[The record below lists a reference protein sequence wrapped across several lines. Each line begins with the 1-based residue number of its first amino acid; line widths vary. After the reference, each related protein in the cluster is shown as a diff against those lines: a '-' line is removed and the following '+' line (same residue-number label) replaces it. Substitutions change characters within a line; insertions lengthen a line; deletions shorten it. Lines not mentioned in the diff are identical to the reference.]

1 MKSFKKAAL
10 ILLATSTFAF
20 GHGDV
25 VPHSVETKGLEKI
38 AEDVIVN
45 PLRAN
50 EIAIEIGKGAYNTN
64 CARCHGL
71 GAVSGGVAPD
81 LRALEAGDDD
91 TDEYFITKVIEG
103 AVRNGNVYMPPFG
116 GILSPEAIWSI
127 RSWLE
132 TLPTDDL

>member
-1 MKSFKKAAL
+1 MKSFKKVAL
-10 ILLATSTFAF
+10 IVLATSTLAF

-25 VPHSVETKGLEKI
+25 VPHSVETKGLPEV
-38 AEDVIVN
+38 AFEVIVN
-45 PLRAN
+45 PFRGD
-50 EIAIEIGKGAYNTN
+50 EKAIEIGKGAYNTN

-71 GAVSGGVAPD
+71 GAVSGGIAPD

-91 TDEYFITKVIEG
+91 TDEYFVTKVIEG

-116 GILSPEAIWSI
+116 GILSPTAMWTI